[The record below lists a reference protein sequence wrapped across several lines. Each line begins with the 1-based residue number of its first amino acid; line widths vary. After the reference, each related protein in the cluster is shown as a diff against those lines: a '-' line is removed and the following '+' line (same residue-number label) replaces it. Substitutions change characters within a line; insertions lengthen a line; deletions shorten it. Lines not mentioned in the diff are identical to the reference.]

1 MMIYLV
7 FTQEGLTDII
17 ETLSDNQAILWVN
30 PGILSPEHQAQL
42 QQHNIEFH
50 LFDQSIDVG
59 HERAVIEALEK
70 VERRHPDAD
79 IFVEYL

>member
-1 MMIYLV
+1 MKIYLV
-7 FTQEGLTDII
+7 FTQEGLSDSVD
-17 ETLSDNQAILWVN
+17 TLIANQAALWINPDILT
-30 PGILSPEHQAQL
+30 PEQRSHLHA
-42 QQHNIEFH
+42 HHIDIHEFDSH
-50 LFDQSIDVG
+50 IDVG